1 MIIKIIELLTAI
13 TEINNLSGRK
23 VVKELIGVTIQNNEN
38 IDRALKRFKKK
49 YERSGVLREYKKR
62 TAFMKPSVEKR
73 LSRLKAERRQHRA
86 SMEAE

>member
-1 MIIKIIELLTAI
+1 
-13 TEINNLSGRK
+13 
-23 VVKELIGVTIQNNEN
+23 LIGVTIQTNEN

-73 LSRLKAERRQHRA
+73 LSRLKAQRRQHRA
-86 SMEAE
+86 TMEQE

>member
-1 MIIKIIELLTAI
+1 M
-13 TEINNLSGRK
+13 
-23 VVKELIGVTIQNNEN
+23 IGVTLQTNEN

-73 LSRLKAERRQHRA
+73 IQRLKAQRRQHKMT
-86 SMEAE
+86 MELE